1 VKLRKVAP
9 KLPNA
14 EPGSTGAGLQE
25 TVRGGLMVAEV
36 GLVLSGKAQVE
47 GARVFLGVPLPVEPG
62 SAFGSFGATFLS
74 FT

>member
-1 VKLRKVAP
+1 
-9 KLPNA
+9 
-14 EPGSTGAGLQE
+14 
-25 TVRGGLMVAEV
+25 MVAEV